1 MTYGIRILD
10 EENGVVA
17 VGLPDILMEIQHGD
31 LYQWAILF
39 LHSMGDL
46 GDGESI
52 PVFENMINNSQEG
65 LLINWED
72 LNLLSKKFYQIFDLI
87 LIGCRNKDLIL
98 RYQNDQEMH
107 NTCDIVIEMID
118 CDYWEVFAKDLS
130 FMERLEKKFKQVEW
144 LDRNKE

>member
-10 EENGVVA
+10 KENRVVT
-17 VGLPDILMEIQHGD
+17 VELPDVLMEVRDGD
-31 LYQWAILF
+31 SFHWAILF
-39 LHSMGDL
+39 LDSMGDL
-46 GDGESI
+46 GEGKSI

-72 LNLLSKKFYQIFDLI
+72 LNVLSKKFYQIFDLI

-118 CDYWEVFAKDLS
+118 SSYWEVFAKDLS
-130 FMERLEKKFKQVEW
+130 FIERLEKKFKQVEW
-144 LDRNKE
+144 LDRNRK